1 MYPRQELI
9 RLATHKA
16 ALRRDIAVSRAECV
30 AAARDVGRPVEWLD
44 RAVAMV
50 RELPPLA
57 RVGMASL
64 GLLVRRTVVERITR
78 LAGVLRWAPMLSS
91 LLGKKR

>member
-9 RLATHKA
+9 RLAAHKA
-16 ALRRDIAVSRAECV
+16 VLRRAIALSRAECV
-30 AAARDVGRPVEWLD
+30 VAARDVGRPVEWLD

-64 GLLVRRTVVERITR
+64 GLLVRQSVLQRLTR
-78 LAGVLRWAPMLSS
+78 LAGVLRWAPLLSS